1 MFSTNTMSVN
11 VVCDTRGCTRYWLRL
26 SGAKGR
32 NARMQNRNLVVHPFY
47 NPGNQNRP
55 FLVVNYNV

>member
-1 MFSTNTMSVN
+1 MFSTDTMPVNTVY
-11 VVCDTRGCTRYWLRL
+11 DTRDCTRSWLEL

-32 NARMQNRNLVVHPFY
+32 SARMQNRNLVVHPFY